1 MFRFSRLS
9 CLLLALFLAIPLAAQ
24 AETTLERIARTGV
37 LHVGTRD
44 DAPPFAFRDGT
55 GQLVGFSVD
64 IIEAIRQALARALT
78 RDIRTDFMTVTSMTR
93 LTAIET
99 HQADVVCETATMT
112 WPRQQRVDFS
122 LPIFRDGTRVLA
134 YRDKVDSKR
143 ELRDMRIGIVDGAVT
158 GEVLRARLPDVALQ
172 PFASMPAALR
182 ALEAGEV
189 DGIANA
195 GIVLRGLF
203 PGATKRQGLVIVPR
217 GEALGYETLACL
229 LPKDDSRWRDFVNG
243 VLRDLFRGIG
253 EYRGGYVAIY
263 DRWFGR
269 DAEIAYPLD
278 ERTVQ
283 FFLATLAWLD

>member
-1 MFRFSRLS
+1 LD
-9 CLLLALFLAIPLAAQ
+9 
-24 AETTLERIARTGV
+24 RIYHTGV
-37 LHVGTRD
+37 LHAGTRE
-44 DAPPFAFRDGT
+44 DAPPFAFRNAQ

-64 IIEAIRQALARALT
+64 LLEEVRKALAASLGRDVRTEPVIVSPLT
-78 RDIRTDFMTVTSMTR
+78 RLV
-93 LTAIET
+93 AIEE
-99 HQADVVCETATMT
+99 HRADLVCETATMT
-112 WPRQQRVDFS
+112 WPRQQRVDFT

-134 YRDKVDSKR
+134 YRDTIDR
-143 ELRDMRIGIVDGAVT
+143 MRDLHGMRIGIIDGAIT
-158 GEVLRARLPDVALQ
+158 GEILRARLPDATLLE
-172 PFASMPAALR
+172 FASMQEAVQ
-182 ALEAGEV
+182 ALEAGAV
-189 DGIANA
+189 DGVANT

-203 PGATKRQGLVIVPR
+203 SSIGKRQGLVILPR

-263 DRWFGR
+263 QRWFGR
-269 DAEIAYPLD
+269 DADIAYPLD